1 MGTRLERW
9 EKEEGV
15 MRKSGNSR
23 GGVVARAALPN
34 RARLEVAEAE
44 MRVAKEEGKDGNA
57 A

>member
-15 MRKSGNSR
+15 MMRKSGNSR

-44 MRVAKEEGKDGNA
+44 MRVAKE
-57 A
+57 

>member
-1 MGTRLERW
+1 
-9 EKEEGV
+9 

-44 MRVAKEEGKDGNA
+44 MRAAKEEGKDGNA